1 VSASPSARTM
11 IASPRRALLASNTGV
26 TFLPLACP
34 DRRAYNPA
42 LRGCCAERAT
52 RQCLMVHISCHQLA
66 PRVGD
71 LAYNRDL
78 SIQAIAKARADVIVL
93 PELITSG
100 YVLRDKEEA
109 DSVAVDRDD
118 ALFDEWAA
126 AAARTGAL
134 VVAGF
139 CERGAGGHLYNSAA
153 VVDGSGLLAVY
164 RKAHLWDREKLVFT
178 PGDRPPPVLDV
189 HGIRLGVLVCYD
201 LEFPEM
207 TRSLAL
213 KGAELVTVPTN
224 WPRSAHP
231 DDERPHE
238 LVMAMAAARANRMVI
253 ACCDRT
259 GVERGQAWNEGT
271 SIIGADGW
279 VLASAPNNGI
289 AEATVDLAAT
299 RDKTVTDHNDL
310 LGDRRPELY
319 A

>member
-1 VSASPSARTM
+1 M
-11 IASPRRALLASNTGV
+11 
-26 TFLPLACP
+26 
-34 DRRAYNPA
+34 
-42 LRGCCAERAT
+42 T
-52 RQCLMVHISCHQLA
+52 RILCHQLA

-71 LAYNRDL
+71 LEHNRRL
-78 SIQAIAKARADVIVL
+78 SVQAIDQARADVVVL
-93 PELITSG
+93 PELVTSG
-100 YVLRDKEEA
+100 YVFHDKFEA
-109 DSVAVDRDD
+109 ESVAIDRHDS
-118 ALFDEWAA
+118 LFDEWAES
-126 AAARTGAL
+126 AARKGAL

-139 CERGAGGHLYNSAA
+139 CERGDNGHLYNSAA

-189 HGIRLGVLVCYD
+189 HGIKLGVLVCYD

-213 KGAELVTVPTN
+213 AGAELVTVPTN

-279 VLASAPNNGI
+279 VLATAHPTGT
-289 AEATVDLAAT
+289 ATATVDLAAT
-299 RDKTVTDHNDL
+299 RDKTLTEHNDL
-310 LGDRRPELY
+310 LSDRRPELY
-319 A
+319 P